1 MHTTILTTIPT
12 TISTTIQTNIINQNI
27 TSFITPT
34 IPSTNN
40 TPTISTFIPNSTNPI
55 PQFTI
60 PQQNGAIP
68 LTNSEIN
75 NNNIDQSTTIEEI
88 TPRTNSIEKQSS
100 YIKKESGGGLKPGV
114 IAAIVVA
121 SVVGVLSCICIFFFC
136 FYKGV
141 KIQISSESTIQALKN
156 IEIN

>member
-40 TPTISTFIPNSTNPI
+40 SPTISTFIPNSTNPI
-55 PQFTI
+55 PQFAI

-100 YIKKESGGGLKPGV
+100 YIKKKSGGGLKPGL
-114 IAAIVVA
+114 IAAIVVT
-121 SVVGVLSCICIFFFC
+121 SVGVLSYVSIFFFC

-141 KIQISSESTIQALKN
+141 KNQISSESAIQTLKN